1 MNDKA
6 SELTVGARQSSI
18 VSNVCYKKNN
28 NILQNQN
35 KLRIFIKI
43 KTKQACATN
52 MYVVNELI
60 GSLTAE
66 HKAL

>member
-6 SELTVGARQSSI
+6 SI

-28 NILQNQN
+28 NILQN

-43 KTKQACATN
+43 KTKQACPTN